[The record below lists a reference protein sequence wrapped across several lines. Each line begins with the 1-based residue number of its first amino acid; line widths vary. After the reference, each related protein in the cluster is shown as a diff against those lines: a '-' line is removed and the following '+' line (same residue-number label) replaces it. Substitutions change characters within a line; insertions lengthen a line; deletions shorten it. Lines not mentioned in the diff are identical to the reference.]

1 MWSRK
6 KLHSAILRVIEG
18 HPYMKT
24 RFSVRDNEPVQLRM
38 DDAQAEIPVITCTAE
53 EYAVRRAG
61 FVRPFSFFEGALF
74 PHGKS
79 VCCPMV

>member
-1 MWSRK
+1 VEPE

-61 FVRPFSFFEGALF
+61 FVRPFSSLKARCSAW
-74 PHGKS
+74 KS